1 MKRLASLVALALLVV
16 PLSASASP
24 SSAHT
29 RSNRHP
35 AQKSASAHTAP
46 APKPA
51 KASRHVKLRGRADV
65 GHAEPSVTHGVLVT
79 KISTRHIERSS
90 PSVDRSE
97 RRPAH
102 ASKALD
108 KRSNVAV
115 EHVERS
121 AKKPL
126 PLLPAAALQRVDAR
140 ELGEGSA
147 KAAPRPGHERRG
159 AKVDVEKASKAGSKL
174 GAPAPAAPAAP
185 AAKESGCPKAAA
197 DRAPK
202 AAARECLH
210 APVEIVRGAEL
221 DRFALQRCE
230 GGLAPLALER
240 LSVALRPSQVA
251 RPVLDLRSTPKPGS
265 LSKKAK
271 SAHPT
276 AKGGKPGAEGADK
289 NDDVLPPQIR
299 RVDPGLAE
307 RLDLI
312 AGHFQKPGRPVR
324 VSVVSGYRPASQGSQ
339 HAHGRAMDI
348 RVEGVENE
356 ELVAFCKSIPDT
368 GCGYYPNSSFVH
380 VDVRDAGA
388 GHVSWIDAS
397 GPGETPRYVTEWP
410 LKDAKPSAA
419 EVPATVGGGDEHPAP
434 TPPEEVATEPA
445 SSEPELPKGA
455 KAAKP
460 QEMLD
465 GVRD

>member
-1 MKRLASLVALALLVV
+1 MKRLASLVAFALLV
-16 PLSASASP
+16 PLTASASP
-24 SSAHT
+24 AAHT
-29 RSNRHP
+29 RSSRHP
-35 AQKSASAHTAP
+35 AAKAEPAHAAGGSKP
-46 APKPA
+46 APKAGHAAA
-51 KASRHVKLRGRADV
+51 KPRHARAQTRGHVDV
-65 GHAEPSVTHGVLVT
+65 GHHEPSVTRGVLVT
-79 KISTRHIERSS
+79 KVSTR
-90 PSVDRSE
+90 
-97 RRPAH
+97 
-102 ASKALD
+102 
-108 KRSNVAV
+108 
-115 EHVERS
+115 HVERS
-121 AKKPL
+121 STDADRRAPHGSPKRDDKRSEHIERGAKKPL

-140 ELGEGSA
+140 ELGEGAS

-159 AKVDVEKASKAGSKL
+159 AKPEDKAPKAAPKL
-174 GAPAPAAPAAP
+174 GAPA
-185 AAKESGCPKAAA
+185 KEGGCPKTAS
-197 DRAPK
+197 DRQPK

-210 APVEIVRGAEL
+210 DPVELVRGAEL

-251 RPVLDLRSTPKPGS
+251 RPVLDLRSTPRPGS

-271 SAHPT
+271 SAHEV
-276 AKGGKPGAEGADK
+276 AKAGKAEAEK
-289 NDDVLPPQIR
+289 DVLPPQIK

-312 AGHFQKPGRPVR
+312 ATHFQKPGRPVR
-324 VSVVSGYRPASQGSQ
+324 VSVVSGYRPASAGSQ

-380 VDVRDAGA
+380 VDVRDPGA

-410 LKDAKPSAA
+410 LKTAKPAA
-419 EVPATVGGGDEHPAP
+419 SEPAAGTGGDEHPAS
-434 TPPEEVATEPA
+434 TPPDEVAKEPSA
-445 SSEPELPKGA
+445 ADKPEAPKGA
-455 KAAKP
+455 KP
-460 QEMLD
+460 QELLD